1 MSFTVEQKSQLA
13 KLMATENISVQHSKI
28 NTAYFDVKNRV
39 LMLPIW
45 QDMTGN
51 LYDLL
56 TGHEVGHA
64 LYTPAE
70 GWHDVVMEKSKGK
83 NYKSFVN
90 VVEDARIEKKIKRK
104 YPGLLTPF
112 RLAYD
117 SLFKKDFFGVDGRDV
132 DTLPFIDRLNI
143 FTKSQYTHNIQFTNE
158 ELGMIEKVRN
168 CETWED
174 VLRVVDEI
182 YDYSKEEQSQLKEMD
197 SLSFGDE
204 NDGEYGDEDS
214 EIGEESDEDSE
225 SDETSAGSENDEEE
239 QQASD
244 DSESEESESGA
255 ESDEESE
262 DESDDDESGTKINR
276 YKDSGASDDEPL
288 EEPRCETDENFRKNE
303 SLLLDEKS
311 KEYDYVTLPKP
322 ILENIVVGY
331 KDVQNNLT
339 NYYKSD
345 LNMIRSQKL
354 VSDFKNKNDR
364 YISLLAKEFEMRKSA
379 KVYAKGKISETGDI
393 DINKLSSYKFDDNI
407 FRKMMVIPKGKSHGL
422 ILLLDC
428 SGSMMHNMHGSIEQ
442 ILVLASFC
450 RKVNIPFEVYGFNDN
465 ANPKFGGDRH
475 GLFKDIYFKYKP
487 NDVALEGNIQLRN
500 YLSSKMSNVEFSKAL
515 RNMLILRDAFGHR
528 YYGVPPEENLCA
540 TPLIQAVVA
549 CGSIMKDFRQKN
561 NLDITNL
568 VIVHDGDADNC
579 TLKYT
584 GDKSQS
590 HSGTWNLG
598 LIEWCDKN
606 VYLVDKDIKFQEKLG
621 PQGDKVYRDYY
632 GSNSLAAYLKWFKK
646 YTQSNVFGFFIVNG
660 NGAYLRNALSDK
672 YVFENGD
679 NFNEKFANVEYEQK
693 KQSMSVLA
701 TEMRKNKFL
710 SSKNPGYKQF
720 YFIVGGKNLSIDKDE
735 IEIDGKVTSSKLKNA
750 FMEMNRKKVVNRVL
764 VSKFIQNM
772 AAE

>member
-13 KLMATENISVQHSKI
+13 KLMATENITVQHSKI

-45 QDMTGN
+45 QDMTGA

-104 YPGLLTPF
+104 YPGLLSPF
-112 RLAYD
+112 RLAYE
-117 SLFKKDFFGVDGRDV
+117 SLFKKDFFGINNRDV
-132 DTLPFIDRLNI
+132 NKMPFIDRLNI
-143 FTKSQYTHNIQFTNE
+143 YTKSQYTHNIQFSE
-158 ELGMIEKVRN
+158 DEFQMVEKVRE

-182 YDYSKEEQSQLKEMD
+182 YDYSKEEQSQLQEM
-197 SLSFGDE
+197 SMPS
-204 NDGEYGDEDS
+204 YGDEGSDDENEGSEFSDDFDEESENESGDGSDDEEGDDLDS
-214 EIGEESDEDSE
+214 AEDESEESGETSEDGEESDTDSE
-225 SDETSAGSENDEEE
+225 D
-239 QQASD
+239 
-244 DSESEESESGA
+244 ESEES
-255 ESDEESE
+255 
-262 DESDDDESGTKINR
+262 GTKTNR
-276 YKDSGASDDEPL
+276 YKDSGPESEPV
-288 EEPRCETDENFRKNE
+288 EEPSCETDENFRKNE
-303 SLLLDEKS
+303 QLLLDEKS
-311 KEYDYVTLPKP
+311 KEYQYVTLPKP

-331 KDVQNNLT
+331 KDVQNNLS
-339 NYYKSD
+339 NFYKSD
-345 LNMIRSQKL
+345 LNMNRSQKL

-465 ANPKFGGDRH
+465 ANPKFGGRDRH
-475 GLFKDIYFKYKP
+475 GLFQDIYFKYKP
-487 NDVALEGNIQLRN
+487 NDVALMGNIQLRN

-515 RNMLILRDAFGHR
+515 RNMLILREAFATR
-528 YYGVPPEENLCA
+528 YYGIPPEENLCA

-549 CGSIMKDFRQKN
+549 CGAIMKDFRQKN

-579 TLKYT
+579 AYVYKNEETATL
-584 GDKSQS
+584 
-590 HSGTWNLG
+590 GTLG
-598 LIEWCDKN
+598 TIDWYDKN
-606 VYLVDKDIKFQEKLG
+606 VYLVDKDIKFQEKFG
-621 PQGDKVYRDYY
+621 PDGEKYYRDYY
-632 GSNSLAAYLKWFKK
+632 GSNSLGAYLKWFKK
-646 YTQSNVFGFFIVNG
+646 YTQSNVFGFYIVNG
-660 NGAYLRNALSDK
+660 GGYYLRNALSDK
-672 YVFENGD
+672 YVYENGD
-679 NFNEKFANVEYEQK
+679 TFNEANANVEHEQK
-693 KQSMSVLA
+693 KQNMNVL
-701 TEMRKNKFL
+701 TTQLRKNKFV
-710 SSKNPGYKQF
+710 SSKNAGYKQF
-720 YFIVGGKNLSIDKDE
+720 YFILGGKSLAIDNDE

-772 AAE
+772 AVE